1 MFHIHAHQ
9 CLLRCTLSS
18 ACKMG
23 EQAVWAFSMDDR
35 CCPART
41 VDTICHTDGGRL
53 PCCWRQSWGG
63 RLVCSGIYAAIIG
76 GFFVG
81 TSLHHS
87 LYIKEGLYMMLA
99 LFCVSVFYCISTI
112 YLLFLAIPCNIK
124 YAKKQYLA
132 KLPNIAIIF
141 AVF

>member
-1 MFHIHAHQ
+1 
-9 CLLRCTLSS
+9 
-18 ACKMG
+18 
-23 EQAVWAFSMDDR
+23 
-35 CCPART
+35 
-41 VDTICHTDGGRL
+41 
-53 PCCWRQSWGG
+53 
-63 RLVCSGIYAAIIG
+63 VCSGIYAAIIG

>member
-1 MFHIHAHQ
+1 
-9 CLLRCTLSS
+9 
-18 ACKMG
+18 
-23 EQAVWAFSMDDR
+23 MDDR

-41 VDTICHTDGGRL
+41 GDTICHTDGGGFR
-53 PCCWRQSWGG
+53 
-63 RLVCSGIYAAIIG
+63 AADDSLGAVVWCAVVFMQPSLG

-124 YAKKQYLA
+124 YAKMIAIFGSLA
-132 KLPNIAIIF
+132 KYCFFAYLILQGIAKNSK
-141 AVF
+141 